1 MSLGTW
7 FVVGFTK
14 GRLFVGPRSVPRS
27 FAPLPRKPMAQR
39 NEDEADRKQAE
50 ALRSSHPRAH
60 DPNYRA
66 RMVMLEDEP
75 RPLAERGT
83 ELAEFIDPDEL
94 GPIERKRARHRFRY
108 GD

>member
-1 MSLGTW
+1 M
-7 FVVGFTK
+7 VGFAN

-27 FAPLPRKPMAQR
+27 FTPPPRKAMAEH
-39 NEDEADRKQAE
+39 NEDEADRKQTE
-50 ALRSSHPRAH
+50 ALRSSHPRAY

-75 RPLAERGT
+75 RPLAELGT

-94 GPIERKRARHRFRY
+94 GPIERKRARQRFRY
-108 GD
+108 GE